1 MVDLNSLKVPELK
14 AELTARGLSPK
25 GLKKELV
32 ARLEEAMAAE
42 RSTAAPTESASEPD
56 VAPKEEAPDHIA
68 PKEEDPNRGGER
80 ADMETDPSSE
90 LHTTASEAQE
100 IAKVVEPVAEP
111 IETSAVAEVVM
122 ADVPEPAVVK
132 EEVSESTTAALEPV
146 VGTPSLSLEGF
157 IDTTTTSSS
166 ADRQPSES
174 KKRPLEAM
182 ESSGQKGSTSEGAS
196 STEAKPSKRIKAIEI
211 NREQCEKTA
220 AAARESLEADARR
233 RSIAQSTSPG
243 VDRPGAITST
253 PAGAVKTEEEDSH
266 PLSPTTSK
274 SNDQDKK
281 AEGERRFDARSMIQK
296 QIKLA
301 AKSLQPEVRT
311 KPTVSSPTFKTEP
324 SVEEPSKDMTYA
336 PVPSGTATRSLSITN
351 FVRPLTVPQVKRMLL
366 EFGEI
371 EVLWMDSIKSH
382 CYVTFKE
389 TASAEKAYSQV
400 KGQIFPK
407 ETGKP
412 LSPHFIT
419 PEAAARSI
427 EAAEEAQR
435 SGKRPVI
442 YTGESDR
449 PPVVV
454 PRRGTSISVQ
464 KEDVA
469 VIFKRDTTIEQTQV
483 VQPTELFKM
492 TKTQPGLYYKLA
504 KEFNPEL
511 STTSAPTTTTTAAIA
526 APDEAVTTGTDSTS
540 TATTAV

>member
-42 RSTAAPTESASEPD
+42 GPTAAPTESTSQPD
-56 VAPKEEAPDHIA
+56 VAPKEQALDHTE
-68 PKEEDPNRGGER
+68 PKEDDPNRGGES
-80 ADMETDPSSE
+80 ADMETDPPSE
-90 LHTTASEAQE
+90 PTTTASEAQE

-111 IETSAVAEVVM
+111 IEASSSAEVVM

-132 EEVSESTTAALEPV
+132 EDLSESTAAVLEPV

-166 ADRQPSES
+166 ADQQPSES
-174 KKRPLEAM
+174 KKRSLEAI
-182 ESSGQKGSTSEGAS
+182 ESPGPKGSTSEGAS
-196 STEAKPSKRIKAIEI
+196 STEAKPTKRIKAIEI

-233 RSIAQSTSPG
+233 RSIAQSASPV

-253 PAGAVKTEEEDSH
+253 PADAAKTEEDSH

-274 SNDQDKK
+274 SSDQDKK
-281 AEGERRFDARSMIQK
+281 AEAERRFDARSMIQK

-301 AKSLQPEVRT
+301 AKGLQPEVRT

-324 SVEEPSKDMTYA
+324 SKDVTDA
-336 PVPSGTATRSLSITN
+336 PLSSGTATRALSITN

-382 CYVTFKE
+382 CYFKE
-389 TASAEKAYSQV
+389 AESAEKAYNQV

-419 PEAAARSI
+419 PEAAAKSI

-435 SGKRPVI
+435 NGKRPVI

-454 PRRGTSISVQ
+454 PKRGTSISVQ

-469 VIFKRDTTIEQTQV
+469 VIFKRDTTIEQPQV

-504 KEFNPEL
+504 KEFTPEL
-511 STTSAPTTTTTAAIA
+511 ASTSAPTTTTAAAIA
-526 APDEAVTTGTDSTS
+526 APDEA
-540 TATTAV
+540 